1 MSLQATINNLIV
13 RVDTKYIGNMT
24 DLMRLSAIQDNA
36 SVDGS
41 DLVNIYGE
49 VISVPK
55 AISKTKEYE
64 GFSKDNIQVGD
75 IAIFNYLVIS
85 EIVAI
90 PDKDDVEF
98 KNIIRYKGKEYFM
111 VDIRNL
117 FGVIRNGEIIM
128 LNGNVMTT
136 QYEESK
142 IIVPTH
148 LRRIKQAAKCEV
160 LYSGYPKSN
169 EKQIELSPG
178 DTIYYNPFL
187 AQKYQIKGKKF
198 CIITQNK
205 ILGKKVS

>member
-1 MSLQATINNLIV
+1 MLQATINNLLV
-13 RVDTKYIGNMT
+13 RVDTKYIGNMS
-24 DLMRLSAIQDNA
+24 DIMRLSAIQDNA
-36 SVDGS
+36 SVDAS

-128 LNGNVMTT
+128 LNGYVMAT

-142 IIVPTH
+142 IILPLH
-148 LRRIKQAAKCEV
+148 LRNIKKAASCEV
-160 LYSGYPKSN
+160 LYASEEN
-169 EKQIELSPG
+169 LSPG
-178 DTIYYNPFL
+178 DSIYFNPTL

-198 CIITQNK
+198 SIITQNK